1 MRIFQ
6 NTKYDFLGG
15 RKIAYAISGA
25 LILIGLISLIF
36 RGLEYGIDFKGGTE
50 IALGFEKPV
59 DIGKVRAELNKIGL
73 GKVEVKTFGGETG
86 ILVRTDLQEIPQD
99 IYPKVVSK
107 IEEAIKK
114 LHPDAKFEVKEKTSN
129 SITYKFDTPE
139 LAAQISNELFKEGF
153 QTSKLEEDNAH
164 QTEIVVRVGIADW
177 IKENLKG
184 LYADNKFE
192 ILKEEH
198 VGPKIGKELKID
210 AIISIVLALI
220 VILVYLGFRFKFIFA
235 VGAVAALFHDV
246 LITLGLFSL
255 LYGVTDFLN
264 LAVNINVVAAFL
276 TLVGYS
282 INDTVV
288 VYDRVRENFKI
299 HKTAPLKENINKAI
313 NQTLPRTI
321 ITSMTTWFVTLILLI
336 FGGEVLRGF
345 AFALF
350 IGVMVGTYSSIFV
363 ASSLVYEYAKK
374 GNKRISF

>member
-1 MRIFQ
+1 MRIFK
-6 NTKYDFLGG
+6 NTNFDFIGN
-15 RKIAYAISGA
+15 RKLAYAISGT
-25 LILIGLISLIF
+25 LILIGLISLVF

-59 DIGKVRAELNKIGL
+59 DIGTIRAEINKIGL

-86 ILVRTDLQEIPQD
+86 ILVRTDLQEIPKE
-99 IYPKVVSK
+99 IYPKVLSK
-107 IEEAIKK
+107 IEETIKK
-114 LHPDAKFEVKEKTSN
+114 LHPNIKYEIIDKKSN
-129 SITYKFDTPE
+129 SVTFKFDDPK
-139 LAAQISNELFKEGF
+139 LAAQISDELFKEGF
-153 QTSKLEEDNAH
+153 QSSKFGEGDAH
-164 QTEIVVRVGIADW
+164 VKEVVVRVGIADW
-177 IKENLKG
+177 IKENLKN
-184 LYADNKFE
+184 LYKDNSFKV
-192 ILKEEH
+192 LKEEH
-198 VGPKIGKELKID
+198 VGPKIGKELKVD
-210 AIISIVLALI
+210 AIIAIILALL
-220 VILVYLGFRFKFIFA
+220 VILIYLGFRFKFIFA
-235 VGAVAALFHDV
+235 VGAVVALFHDV

-288 VYDRVRENFKI
+288 VFDRVRENFKI

-321 ITSMTTWFVTLILLI
+321 ITSLTTWFVTLILLL

-345 AFALF
+345 AFTLF

-363 ASSLVYEYAKK
+363 ASALVYEYAKK
-374 GNKRISF
+374 GNKKITF

>member
-1 MRIFQ
+1 MRIFK
-6 NTKYDFLGG
+6 NTNFDFIGN
-15 RKIAYAISGA
+15 RKLAYAISGT
-25 LILIGLISLIF
+25 LILIGLISLVF

-59 DIGKVRAELNKIGL
+59 DIGTIRAEINKIGL

-86 ILVRTDLQEIPQD
+86 ILVRTDLQEIPKE
-99 IYPKVVSK
+99 IYPKVLSK
-107 IEEAIKK
+107 IEETIKK
-114 LHPDAKFEVKEKTSN
+114 LHPNIKYEIIDKKSN
-129 SITYKFDTPE
+129 SVTFKFDDPK
-139 LAAQISNELFKEGF
+139 LAAQISDELFKEGF
-153 QTSKLEEDNAH
+153 QSSKFGEGDAH
-164 QTEIVVRVGIADW
+164 IKEVVVRVGIADW
-177 IKENLKG
+177 IKENLKN
-184 LYADNKFE
+184 LYKNNSFKV
-192 ILKEEH
+192 LKEEH
-198 VGPKIGKELKID
+198 VGPKIGKELKVD
-210 AIISIVLALI
+210 AIIAIILALL
-220 VILVYLGFRFKFIFA
+220 VILIYLGFRFKFIFA
-235 VGAVAALFHDV
+235 VGAVVALFHDV

-288 VYDRVRENFKI
+288 VFDRVRENFKI

-321 ITSMTTWFVTLILLI
+321 ITSLTTWFVTLILLL

-345 AFALF
+345 SFTLF

-363 ASSLVYEYAKK
+363 ASALVYEYAKK
-374 GNKRISF
+374 GNKKITF

>member
-6 NTKYDFLGG
+6 NTNFDFLGH

-25 LILIGLISLIF
+25 LILIGLISMLV

-50 IALGFEKPV
+50 IALGFEKTI
-59 DIGKVRAELNKIGL
+59 DIGKFREELGKIGL

-86 ILVRTDLQEIPQD
+86 VLIRTDLQEIPKD
-99 IYPKVVSK
+99 LYPKVV
-107 IEEAIKK
+107 EAIENTIKK
-114 LHPDAKFEVKEKTSN
+114 MHSDVKFEEKDKTAN
-129 SITYKFDTPE
+129 SITLKFETPE
-139 LAAQISNELFKEGF
+139 IASQISNELFKEGF
-153 QTSKLEEDNAH
+153 QTSKLAEDNAH
-164 QTEIVVRVGIADW
+164 QTEVVVRVGIADW
-177 IKENLKG
+177 IKENLKK
-184 LYADNKFE
+184 LDAENKFK

-198 VGPKIGKELKID
+198 VGPKIGKELKVD
-210 AIISIVLALI
+210 AVIAIVLSLI
-220 VILVYLGFRFKFIFA
+220 VILIYLGFRFKFIFA

-264 LAVNINVVAAFL
+264 LEININVVAAFL

-288 VYDRVRENFKI
+288 VFDRIRENMKI
-299 HKTAPLKENINKAI
+299 HKTAPLFDNINKAI

-321 ITSMTTWFVTLILLI
+321 ITSATTWFVTVILLF

-345 AFALF
+345 AFTLF
-350 IGVMVGTYSSIFV
+350 IGVMVGTYSSIFI
-363 ASSLVYEYAKK
+363 ASALVYEYSRK
-374 GNKRISF
+374 GNKKITF